1 MSWFTNTFKTSI
13 GKKLIMA
20 VTGLSFICFLM
31 AHLAGNLTLY
41 GGENAFNSYAE
52 RLHTF
57 GPIITIVELGLL
69 FLIIMHVLTGF
80 ILFYQNT
87 LARPIR
93 YKVYKKAGGA
103 PDANAIPIHQKTAET
118 AMDAAA
124 CIGCGACVASCPI
137 TNIARLNREFIKSG
151 LF

>member
-57 GPIITIVELGLL
+57 GPVTTIVELGLL

-87 LARPIR
+87 LAGPVR
-93 YKVYKKAGGA
+93 YKVYKKAG
-103 PDANAIPIHQKTAET
+103 
-118 AMDAAA
+118 
-124 CIGCGACVASCPI
+124 
-137 TNIARLNREFIKSG
+137 